1 MVAKNRTNK
10 VNESTLFDDERL
22 KPVAMNSELL
32 REDDEPQEG
41 PDRSGENKPEPD
53 EAPGAMDEQTLRVEC
68 LKIAVKIAKLFD
80 EVQPSD
86 LIEMSD
92 QVFKYV
98 QHQDMTSGRWD
109 PTYGLGD
116 ENSEEETSEEPS
128 AEDETPDEDVENFDI
143 EDLGDDLE
151 SPEEEKND
159 EGEEEEKQD
168 ETASEIP
175 DDFFDFEVS

>member
-1 MVAKNRTNK
+1 MKQKYRNGELIK
-10 VNESTLFDDERL
+10 ESELFDDDALLHVGSDDVL
-22 KPVAMNSELL
+22 K
-32 REDDEPQEG
+32 EDDEPQE
-41 PDRSGENKPEPD
+41 KPAEQE

-98 QHQDMTSGRWD
+98 QNQDMVSGQWD

-116 ENSEEETSEEPS
+116 EDKSSDEEAPAEEETVEEEPEV
-128 AEDETPDEDVENFDI
+128 EDFDI
-143 EDLGDDLE
+143 DDLE
-151 SPEEEKND
+151 LPEEEKNNPEAD
-159 EGEEEEKQD
+159 EEEKEKED
-168 ETASEIP
+168 EVAGEIP
-175 DDFFDFEVS
+175 DDFFDFTVD

>member
-1 MVAKNRTNK
+1 MVAKNRTNN

-22 KPVAMNSELL
+22 KPVDMNSELL

-41 PDRSGENKPEPD
+41 PNRSSENKLELED
-53 EAPGAMDEQTLRVEC
+53 APGAMDEQTLRVEC

-98 QHQDMTSGRWD
+98 QHQDMTSGQWD
-109 PTYGLGD
+109 STYGLG
-116 ENSEEETSEEPS
+116 EEESNKEENTEEPS
-128 AEDETPDEDVENFDI
+128 TEEINDEDVENFDVD
-143 EDLGDDLE
+143 DLGDDLE
-151 SPEEEKND
+151 APEEEKND
-159 EGEEEEKQD
+159 EGKEEEKQD

-175 DDFFDFEVS
+175 DDFFDFDVS